1 MIIYSKYTTS
11 EFLLQFHFY
20 SLLYKLTCI
29 LRLEHETTDIVQFL
43 DISGKNRNEQDNHT
57 INFFGRTNF
66 NQKNIYSILLS
77 TVYPYKELIN
87 LSLETFLNFVIFHIH
102 LESRNDLEY
111 EPRRSVHTSEGGKG
125 PMKIDFPRD

>member
-102 LESRNDLEY
+102 HETISNTNRDGPFIL
-111 EPRRSVHTSEGGKG
+111 RREEKG
-125 PMKIDFPRD
+125 R

>member
-66 NQKNIYSILLS
+66 IKKIYIL
-77 TVYPYKELIN
+77 YFYRQ
-87 LSLETFLNFVIFHIH
+87 FIH
-102 LESRNDLEY
+102 TRN
-111 EPRRSVHTSEGGKG
+111 
-125 PMKIDFPRD
+125 